1 MGSIPKQHIQ
11 KNRCKYKEKLTNL
24 ERVFWIN
31 KQINQ
36 NGCVSTAEVIK
47 RFEITNRTVLRTIE
61 HMRDRLDLPIKYCM
75 EKKAYHYT
83 EPVHYLPIIELTEG
97 ELLAVVLTGELIK
110 QYRGSAI
117 GQQLQSAIGKI
128 LSNTT
133 ENISVSLRDLAD
145 IYSFET
151 STANEVDLVIFQKLS
166 KAIKDK
172 LIAQMTY
179 FTAETASI
187 KSRQVEPLH
196 LRNHL
201 GKWYLIAFDHLR
213 QDVRDFY
220 LGRIRDLELTEEHF
234 KAREN
239 FDLKAYLD
247 KGFFMIRSEKV
258 VEVEM
263 IFDQYQ
269 SRWTR
274 EQSPLHVSEQREELA
289 DGRLKITV
297 QVTAL
302 DGIKRF
308 VMQYGAHVKIIA
320 PLELQEAIKL
330 EIKQMQELYN

>member
-11 KNRCKYKEKLTNL
+11 KSCYKYKEKLTNL

-97 ELLAVVLTGELIK
+97 ELLAVVLSGELIK

-117 GQQLQSAIGKI
+117 GEQLQSAIGKI

-145 IYSFET
+145 IYSFEA
-151 STANEVDLVIFQKLS
+151 STTNEVDLVIFQKLS

-179 FTAETASI
+179 FTAETATV

-213 QDVRDFY
+213 QEVRDFY
-220 LGRIRDLELTEEHF
+220 LGRIRALELTEEHF
-234 KAREN
+234 TIKEN
-239 FDLKAYLD
+239 FNLKAYLD

-263 IFDQYQ
+263 VFDQYQ
-269 SRWTR
+269 SRWIR

-308 VMQYGAHVKIIA
+308 VMQYGSHVKIIA